1 MKKSIFLAAIF
12 AGTTLLFVACGGGPS
27 AEELAAKEKARQDS
41 IAAVEQAKLDSIA
54 EANSPKDIVTTAV
67 NAGKFSTLAKALE
80 EAGLV
85 STLQGDGPFTVF
97 APTDAAFAALPAGA
111 LDKLLAD
118 KVELTKVL
126 QYHVTGGMLTASDV
140 TGQKELGMLNGLSA
154 KISTAGGA
162 KIEKANITET
172 DIACSNGII
181 HVIDAVLIPAKNAPK
196 AQPRPTTTTQ
206 PATPPVEETKPND
219 GKIDL
224 GKGKGGDEGKI
235 DLKKGKGGEEGKID
249 LKKGK

>member
-1 MKKSIFLAAIF
+1 MKKSIFLAAVI
-12 AGTTLLFVACGGGPS
+12 AASTVLFVACGGGPS

-41 IAAVEQAKLDSIA
+41 IAQVEKARQDSIA
-54 EANSPKDIVTTAV
+54 EANSPKDIVTTAI

-85 STLQGDGPFTVF
+85 STLQGAGPFTVF

-126 QYHVTGGMLTASDV
+126 QYHVTGGMLSASDV
-140 TGQKELGMLNGLSA
+140 TGQKELGMLNGLAA

-162 KIEKANITET
+162 KIEKANIVET
-172 DIACSNGII
+172 DIACSNGIL

-196 AQPRPTTTTQ
+196 AQTKPT
-206 PATPPVEETKPND
+206 PKPTPEPVEEKKPND

-224 GKGKGGDEGKI
+224 SKGKGGDEGKI
-235 DLKKGKGGEEGKID
+235 DLSKGKGGTEGQID